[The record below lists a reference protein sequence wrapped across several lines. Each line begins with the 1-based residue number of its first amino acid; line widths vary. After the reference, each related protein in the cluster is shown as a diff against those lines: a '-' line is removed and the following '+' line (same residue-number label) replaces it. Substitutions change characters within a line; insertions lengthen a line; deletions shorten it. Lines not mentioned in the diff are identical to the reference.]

1 MQLKTKTT
9 NQALELKEQTINNWL
24 LERHKVLIAYCE
36 IAGLTPNE
44 QNEGAL
50 PHDFYIKHFCQIL
63 MDYISA
69 GHFDIF
75 EKIISAYQ
83 YSAYDHT
90 PYLHEIYPKI
100 LVSTDLAIQFND
112 KYAETIKDEHLNTF
126 DKNLS
131 LLGKH
136 LEQRFELEDNLLES
150 ALTQSL

>member
-1 MQLKTKTT
+1 MQIKTEII
-9 NQALELKEQTINNWL
+9 NQVLELNEQTINNWL
-24 LERHKVLIAYCE
+24 LERHKVLIAYCDL
-36 IAGLTPNE
+36 AGLTPNE

-50 PHDFYIKHFCQIL
+50 PQSFYIKHFCQIL

-83 YSAYDHT
+83 YSAYDSS

-100 LVSTDLAIQFND
+100 LVSTDLALQFND
-112 KYAETIKDEHLNTF
+112 KYAETILEEHLNAF
-126 DKNLS
+126 DDNLS

-136 LEQRFELEDNLLES
+136 LEQRFELEDSLLQS
-150 ALTQSL
+150 ASRS